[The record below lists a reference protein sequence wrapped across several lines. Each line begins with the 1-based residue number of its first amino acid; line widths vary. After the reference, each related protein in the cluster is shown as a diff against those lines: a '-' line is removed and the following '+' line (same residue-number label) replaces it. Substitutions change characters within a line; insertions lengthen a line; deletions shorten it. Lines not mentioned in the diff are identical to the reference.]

1 MAASRVRATPRMDC
15 VKLRL
20 AAPWL
25 HVRVSAEDLGHR
37 GRFLVACMHA
47 H

>member
-1 MAASRVRATPRMDC
+1 MAVSRVRATPRMDYM
-15 VKLRL
+15 KLRL

-25 HVRVSAEDLGHR
+25 HAGVSAEDLGHR